1 MKGFSNVLVPLD
13 FADKGSRILR
23 TALRVLGAEG
33 TCTMLH
39 VVEWMPAVTEGTF
52 GIYAHRK
59 DIETYKRQAYDKL
72 RDSERAHPGENLESL
87 VREGKPA
94 TTILE
99 TIDELSPDLVVM
111 GTHGRSKLDHLL
123 IGSVAERVIRKSPC
137 PVLIVRF

>member
-1 MKGFSNVLVPLD
+1 MKGFENILVPLD
-13 FADKGSRILR
+13 FADKASKILG
-23 TALRVLGAEG
+23 TALRVLSPEG
-33 TCTMLH
+33 KCTMLH

-59 DIETYKRQAYDKL
+59 DIETYKRQAYEKL
-72 RDSERAHPGENLESL
+72 RESARAHPGENLEAL

-111 GTHGRSKLDHLL
+111 GTHGRSRLDHLL

-137 PVLIVRF
+137 PILTVRF